1 MAMDETSSSTRRAAL
16 VAFLVFT
23 PLGFLALVLARPE
36 ADARWQSHPGHFWL
50 VLIASLISLG
60 LGYSVNAA
68 ARKRRDTRLFLVS
81 LAFMGSAGFLGLHA
95 LATPGVL
102 LGRNAG
108 FELATPVGLVVA
120 GGLAGLSSLELSRDA
135 AARIIRHGHLLL
147 GALLAVLGLWG
158 GVSLA
163 EAWPLDRPLEG
174 EVLDGWQAALAAAGV
189 ALYGA
194 ATLGY
199 YRLFRRRRSGVTFA
213 VAFAFALLAEAMVV
227 IAWARN
233 WRLSWWE
240 WHMLMLLAF
249 LVVALAAR
257 REWHEERF
265 SALYLDE
272 TLAGAKDVSILFADL
287 AGFTAFSE
295 RASPTAVAEMLNG
308 YFGPIVPLMQDLGGE
323 VHQIVGDEIMVIFN
337 KQGDQP
343 EHALLAARAALLLQ
357 RTAGE
362 VGRRHPDWPR
372 FRAGVNSGEVLVG
385 VVGGPRGHR
394 KQDVVGDTVN
404 LASRLEGV
412 APVGEVVVGEE
423 TARRL
428 PPGAVLERLPEV
440 RVKGM
445 EAAVQAFVLREL
457 P

>member
-1 MAMDETSSSTRRAAL
+1 MAMDETSSSARRAAL
-16 VAFLVFT
+16 VAFLVLT

-68 ARKRRDTRLFLVS
+68 ARRRRDTRLFLVS

-120 GGLAGLSSLELSRDA
+120 GGLAGLSSLELSHDG

-147 GALLAVLGLWG
+147 GALLALLALWG

-199 YRLFRRRRSGVTFA
+199 YRLFRRRRSGVAFA
-213 VAFAFALLAEAMVV
+213 VAFAFALLAEAMIV

-240 WHMLMLLAF
+240 WHVLMLLAF
-249 LVVALAAR
+249 LVVASPPAVSGTKSASALCTSTRPSPAR
-257 REWHEERF
+257 R
-265 SALYLDE
+265 
-272 TLAGAKDVSILFADL
+272 T
-287 AGFTAFSE
+287 
-295 RASPTAVAEMLNG
+295 
-308 YFGPIVPLMQDLGGE
+308 
-323 VHQIVGDEIMVIFN
+323 
-337 KQGDQP
+337 
-343 EHALLAARAALLLQ
+343 
-357 RTAGE
+357 
-362 VGRRHPDWPR
+362 
-372 FRAGVNSGEVLVG
+372 
-385 VVGGPRGHR
+385 
-394 KQDVVGDTVN
+394 
-404 LASRLEGV
+404 
-412 APVGEVVVGEE
+412 
-423 TARRL
+423 
-428 PPGAVLERLPEV
+428 
-440 RVKGM
+440 
-445 EAAVQAFVLREL
+445 
-457 P
+457 